1 MLFALAL
8 SVPLGLNSAEAA
20 QPDDPSMLCGLVASG
35 RLSGLRWPDFSD
47 YRTRVRSF
55 YEPTAYSL
63 AWIRAGA
70 ATDQARAIVETLQN
84 ADAKGLDAEDY
95 DGSRWGGRLA
105 KLHDAGA
112 SSTNADFARFDLAL
126 TVSLMRYISDVHL
139 GRVNPGWFHATFDLA
154 NAKDDLP
161 GFIHRR
167 LIDATDVKAVLDEI
181 EPPYKGYRR
190 TEEALRLYLA
200 MAHEDAGGLL
210 PVPKTPV
217 EPGSRY
223 AGVAQLASA
232 LRRLGDLPAD
242 ARMPT
247 ESNLYEGPLV
257 DAVKHFQMRH
267 GLDPDGRPGKA
278 TFAQLNTPLA
288 FRIRQLQLT
297 LERWRWVPHNFPRP
311 PIVVNI
317 PEFRL
322 RAMNESF
329 TTAIE
334 MKVVV
339 GKAYHH
345 QTPVFAAE
353 MKYVIFRPYWNVPRS
368 IQRAELL
375 PKLDRDRSYLAK
387 NDYEVV
393 TANDALVTNGVVDD
407 ATLGALG
414 SGQLRIRQ
422 TPGVTNALGLVKFLF
437 PNEHNVYLHGT
448 PATKL
453 FSKSRRDFSH
463 GCIRVEKP
471 EQLAAYVLRDRPEW
485 TPERIANAM
494 NGTKTIQV
502 TLEKPTPVLI
512 VYATAVVLES
522 GEVRFFEDIYGQDAQ
537 IEALL
542 AKGYPHPV
550 WKPAAAGS
558 LRPHE

>member
-1 MLFALAL
+1 ML
-8 SVPLGLNSAEAA
+8 PGLI
-20 QPDDPSMLCGLVASG
+20 ASG
-35 RLSGLRWPDFSD
+35 RLSSLRWPDFSD
-47 YRTRVRSF
+47 YRTRVQRF

-63 AWIRAGA
+63 AWIRAGT
-70 ATDQARAIVETLQN
+70 ATDQARAIIEMLRN

-95 DGSRWGGRLA
+95 DGSRWEDRLA
-105 KLHDAGA
+105 RLHDAGTPA
-112 SSTNADFARFDLAL
+112 SNADFAQFDLAL

-139 GRVNPGWFHATFDLA
+139 GRVNPGLFHTTFDLEDS
-154 NAKDDLP
+154 KDDLP
-161 GFIHRR
+161 GFIRRR
-167 LIDATDVKAVLDEI
+167 LIDATDVKAVLAGI
-181 EPPYKGYRR
+181 EPRYKGYRR
-190 TEEALRLYLA
+190 TEEALQRYVA
-200 MAHEDAGGLL
+200 MSHEESGGLL
-210 PVPKTPV
+210 PVPRAPV
-217 EPGSRY
+217 EPGDQY
-223 AGVAQLASA
+223 AGVVQLASL

-247 ESNLYEGPLV
+247 ESSLYEGPLV
-257 DAVKHFQMRH
+257 EAVKHFQMRH

-278 TFAQLNTPLA
+278 TFLQLNTPLA
-288 FRIRQLQLT
+288 FRIRQLQLA
-297 LERWRWVPHNFPRP
+297 LERWRWAPHSFPRP

-322 RAMNESF
+322 RARNESF
-329 TTAIE
+329 TMGID

-345 QTPVFAAE
+345 QTPVFASE
-353 MKYVIFRPYWNVPRS
+353 MKYVVFRPYWNVPRS
-368 IQRAELL
+368 IERAELL
-375 PKLDRDRSYLAK
+375 PKLNQDRSYLAK

-407 ATLGALG
+407 ATLRALA

-437 PNEHNVYLHGT
+437 PNEHNVYLHAT

-453 FSKSRRDFSH
+453 FAKSRRDFSH

-471 EQLAAYVLRDRPEW
+471 EELAAFVLRDQPEW
-485 TPERIANAM
+485 TPERIATAM

-502 TLEKPTPVLI
+502 TLEKPSPVLI
-512 VYATAVVLES
+512 VYATAVVLET
-522 GEVRFFEDIYGQDAQ
+522 GEVHFLKDIYGQDAE
-537 IEALL
+537 IEGLL
-542 AKGYPHPV
+542 AKGYPHTV
-550 WKPAAAGS
+550 EKPAGAGT